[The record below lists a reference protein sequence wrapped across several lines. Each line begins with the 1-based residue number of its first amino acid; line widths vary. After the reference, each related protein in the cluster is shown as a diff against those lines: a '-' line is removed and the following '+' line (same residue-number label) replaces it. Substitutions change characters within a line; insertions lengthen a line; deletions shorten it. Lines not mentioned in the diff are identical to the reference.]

1 MKRFLLPLAA
11 VAITGLLLPAGL
23 RPAYACSCALLSTE
37 EYVNNADVI
46 AIGTVVQLIET
57 AEQFPPV
64 EEESDGIIPDIDA
77 VVSVERYLK
86 GTGPA
91 EIEVDDPPSGGT
103 CGIFEE
109 LSVGSRYLL
118 FLTGTTSPFTTN
130 LCSGSLPVEGP
141 GRWTLAVSE
150 EFAANALQEVQA
162 ITGPGTLP
170 QNSPP
175 PSQSPA
181 DDGIPWLA
189 IIIGSSLAAGA
200 LLAASALLLRR
211 RLTRP

>member
-11 VAITGLLLPAGL
+11 VAITGLLLPAGV

-77 VVSVERYLK
+77 VVAVERYLK
-86 GTGPA
+86 GDGPA

-103 CGIFEE
+103 CGFLEQAS
-109 LSVGSRYLL
+109 LGQRYLL
-118 FLTGTTSPFTTN
+118 FLTGETSPLQTH
-130 LCSGSLPVEGP
+130 LCSGSTPLVDTPHVQQ
-141 GRWTLAVSE
+141 
-150 EFAANALQEVQA
+150 FLQEVQA
-162 ITGPGTLP
+162 ITGPGSLP
-170 QNSPP
+170 PTGIAP
-175 PSQSPA
+175 PA
-181 DDGIPWLA
+181 DKSGDSAPWLVIA
-189 IIIGSSLAAGA
+189 LGTAALAGA
-200 LLAASALLLRR
+200 FAFLLRR
-211 RLTRP
+211 SMPRR

>member
-11 VAITGLLLPAGL
+11 VAITGLLLPAGV

-77 VVSVERYLK
+77 VVAVERYLK
-86 GTGPA
+86 GDGPA

-103 CGIFEE
+103 CGFLEQAS
-109 LSVGSRYLL
+109 LGQRYLL
-118 FLTGTTSPFTTN
+118 FLTGETSPLQTH
-130 LCSGSLPVEGP
+130 LCSGSTPLVDTPHVQQ
-141 GRWTLAVSE
+141 
-150 EFAANALQEVQA
+150 FLQEVQA

-170 QNSPP
+170 PTDSAP
-175 PSQSPA
+175 PA
-181 DDGIPWLA
+181 DESGGSTPWLA
-189 IIIGSSLAAGA
+189 IAASAGILA
-200 LLAASALLLRR
+200 AASALLLRR
-211 RLTRP
+211 RLTRR